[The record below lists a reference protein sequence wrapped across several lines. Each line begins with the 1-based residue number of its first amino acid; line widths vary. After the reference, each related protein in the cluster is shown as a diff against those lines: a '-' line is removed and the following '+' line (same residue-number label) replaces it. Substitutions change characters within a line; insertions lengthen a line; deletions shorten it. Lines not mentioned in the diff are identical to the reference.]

1 MKRNKLLLSIPL
13 YLLLTVFAVFV
24 IFPVFYIIISSFK
37 STSDILASTSF
48 FPTALKFDNYI
59 RAWKLSNFQTYMWN
73 SIFMCSFIV
82 IGTIITSITT
92 GYVFSRGNFKGKNLI
107 LVIITSSMFISAGSL
122 YLYPQLKM
130 AKFLNMNTSLWGVII
145 IYIFGINVT
154 NLYISKGFIDSI
166 PKEIDEAAKVDGCSF
181 FRIFYNIIFPL
192 TKPLIATVGLLSFMN
207 SWNDYLLP
215 MVFTLGNPKSQPL
228 VVGIISMKSSG
239 ETISSWDLMMAGTTM
254 AVVPMLIVFIC
265 LNKYFVAGL
274 TSGAVKG

>member
-1 MKRNKLLLSIPL
+1 MKRNKLLLAIPL
-13 YLLLTVFAVFV
+13 YLLLTIFAVFV
-24 IFPVFYIIISSFK
+24 VFPIFYIVISSFK

-48 FPTALKFDNYI
+48 FPTTFNFDNYV

-73 SIFMCSFIV
+73 SIFMCSIIV

-107 LVIITSSMFISAGSL
+107 LILITSSMFISAGSL
-122 YLYPQLKM
+122 YLYPQLKV
-130 AKFLNMNTSLWGVII
+130 AKLLNLNTSLWGVII

-166 PKEIDEAAKVDGCSF
+166 PKEIDEAARVDGCSF

-254 AVVPMLIVFIC
+254 AVIPMLIVFIC